1 MCDFPAVHSR
11 YSVSGRS
18 VTSNQIITRSENN
31 VAQSFGLPLPIVV
44 NEALTFSERNTAVSI
59 SCSENGWAWAVTGRK
74 LLVWQY
80 KESKV
85 GSPKFD
91 APRTPQRRNVTGQC
105 RELTLPHSDIGH
117 KASLISVFLTEGLQ
131 MASCLAVS
139 PTGMN
144 QIQLLAFKHS
154 HILIRF

>member
-1 MCDFPAVHSR
+1 MRSR

-31 VAQSFGLPLPIVV
+31 VAQPFGLPLPIIV
-44 NEALTFSERNTAVSI
+44 NEALTFSERNSAVSI
-59 SCSENGWAWAVTGRK
+59 SCSDNGWAWAVSGRK

-91 APRTPQRRNVTGQC
+91 TPRTPQRRNITGQC
-105 RELTLPHSDIGH
+105 RELTLPHCDIGH
-117 KASLISVFLTEGLQ
+117 KASLISVFSTDGQQ

-139 PTGMN
+139 PTGLYR
-144 QIQLLAFKHS
+144 IVYL
-154 HILIRF
+154 

>member
-1 MCDFPAVHSR
+1 MCLFVVFFFLHSR

-31 VAQSFGLPLPIVV
+31 VVQPFGLPLPIIV
-44 NEALTFSERNTAVSI
+44 NEALTFSERNASVSI
-59 SCSENGWAWAVTGRK
+59 SCSNSGWVWAVSGRK

-80 KESKV
+80 KESKI

-91 APRTPQRRNVTGQC
+91 AQRTPQRRNTTGQC

-117 KASLISVFLTEGLQ
+117 KASLISVFSTDGQQ

-139 PTGMN
+139 PTGN
-144 QIQLLAFKHS
+144 
-154 HILIRF
+154 

>member
-1 MCDFPAVHSR
+1 MRLFFCSR

-31 VAQSFGLPLPIVV
+31 VVQPFGLPLPIIV
-44 NEALTFSERNTAVSI
+44 NEALTFAERNSSVSI
-59 SCSENGWAWAVTGRK
+59 SCSNNGWAWAVSGRK

-80 KESKV
+80 KESKI
-85 GSPKFD
+85 GSPKFEV
-91 APRTPQRRNVTGQC
+91 PRTPQRRNTTGQC

-117 KASLISVFLTEGLQ
+117 KASLISVFATDGQQ

-139 PTGMN
+139 PTGM
-144 QIQLLAFKHS
+144 QIGIINITYQ
-154 HILIRF
+154 